1 MPTMANVTVKA
12 NDGSTDIVYTAIVA
26 AAGDKTPAVWRANG
40 VGDAA
45 GKRPEVRL
53 SSQNSGQGSTSRRL
67 NFSATYPSLVTSTDT
82 GVTSVADR
90 LNVSLSV
97 IAPLGMTQTAIDEGV
112 SQFMNFLASTLVKD
126 SMKSG
131 YAPV

>member
-12 NDGSTDIVYTAIVA
+12 ADGTTDVTYTAIVA
-26 AAGDKTPAVWRANG
+26 AAGDKTPAVWRNNA

-53 SSQNSGQGSTSRRL
+53 SSQNSGQGSTARRL
-67 NFSATYPSLVTSTDT
+67 NLSGSYPSLVTSTDT
-82 GVTSVADR
+82 GVTSVSDR
-90 LNVSLSV
+90 LNLTLSV
-97 IAPLGMTQTAIDEGV
+97 IVPLGMPQSAVDEGV
-112 SQFMNFLASTLVKD
+112 SQFFNFIASTLVKD
-126 SMKSG
+126 SGKAG